1 MYFNLTKVV
10 IFLAYSNTRY
20 STLVENYVYNTVIKR
35 KTSTIQPSAM
45 FISFEKVD
53 VDVVLNIIV
62 VAHLRD

>member
-20 STLVENYVYNTVIKR
+20 GTLVENYVYNTVIKR
-35 KTSTIQPSAM
+35 KTSAIQPSAM

>member
-35 KTSTIQPSAM
+35 KTSTLQPSAM